1 VNQKKDEKIPL
12 SQMDIDQ
19 LAMKHL
25 GRHIN
30 DESDRYL
37 FRMYRRWGRAATWHA
52 IKRAE
57 ETIAMMG
64 LEPNDIRPGYVKPE
78 LTPFQRIIRDFGNPC
93 SEIILDK
100 WSSIK

>member
-1 VNQKKDEKIPL
+1 MKKEKIPL

-37 FRMYRRWGRAATWHA
+37 SRMYRRWGRAETWHA

-57 ETIAMMG
+57 QTILMMG
-64 LEPNDIRPGYVKPE
+64 LELNDIRPGY
-78 LTPFQRIIRDFGNPC
+78 TPTSAQRIQAPIRGLGNPC
-93 SEIILDK
+93 SEIILDE